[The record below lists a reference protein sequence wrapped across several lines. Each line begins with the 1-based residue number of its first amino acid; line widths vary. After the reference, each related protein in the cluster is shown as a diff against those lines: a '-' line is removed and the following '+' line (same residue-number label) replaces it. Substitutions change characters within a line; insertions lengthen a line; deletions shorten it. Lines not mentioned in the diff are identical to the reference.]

1 MIGYFGDVIFETSDR
16 RICTFNNMKR
26 TISASYSEHNRY
38 KKKSEREFEGPKNQ
52 SVSFKMKFVAGH
64 GVRPWNMVHEIKWT
78 IDSIDDDYREV
89 WIRGEL
95 V

>member
-64 GVRPWNMVHEIKWT
+64 GVRPWKWNGMHVCPGRPQGRRRKM
-78 IDSIDDDYREV
+78 DD
-89 WIRGEL
+89 
-95 V
+95 